1 MGVTLN
7 SGGKPRPEGRSAS
20 PRILSRV
27 PALSICERIGIR
39 RQSPV
44 MRVKVHAAGYCS
56 FEHIGDDGFMDLPE
70 GATLNDV
77 FAKLGI
83 PRIIRRLPFAAV
95 NYVQARPG
103 TELADGDVVSLIGAV
118 SGG

>member
-1 MGVTLN
+1 
-7 SGGKPRPEGRSAS
+7 
-20 PRILSRV
+20 
-27 PALSICERIGIR
+27 
-39 RQSPV
+39 
-44 MRVKVHAAGYCS
+44 
-56 FEHIGDDGFMDLPE
+56 MDLPE